1 MAIKNMKELLTAGT
15 KLPAA
20 IEKKLPDGAP
30 KISTMLANAASKLP
44 EGPGFPIE
52 IPDLPEPKLPDI
64 GAGFPALGKKYVTEV
79 EVTPASAKSPAMK
92 KLGAEILS

>member
-20 IEKKLPDGAP
+20 IEEKLPTGAP
-30 KISTMLANAASKLP
+30 KISTMLADAASKIP

-52 IPDLPEPKLPDI
+52 LPDLPAPKLPDI
-64 GAGFPALGKKYVTEV
+64 GGGLPALGREYVKEV
-79 EVTPASAKSPAMK
+79 EVTPTGAKVTQK
-92 KLGAEILS
+92 KLGEEILS